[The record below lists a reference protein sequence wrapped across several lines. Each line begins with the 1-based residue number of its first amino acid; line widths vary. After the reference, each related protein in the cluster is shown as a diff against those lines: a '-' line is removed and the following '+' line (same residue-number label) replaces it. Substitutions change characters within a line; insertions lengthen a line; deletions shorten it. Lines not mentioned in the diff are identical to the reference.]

1 MIHFKKTTFSIR
13 KRVCAFILCL
23 CMLMGSIPV
32 FTPTA
37 QAAESN
43 YYLDRL
49 VSWDIMRGD
58 QFGNLEPERSITRA
72 EFVTMLNRTFGYTK
86 TGAQPFRDVNTRDWY
101 YDDISAAYTA
111 GYFQGTSKSTASP
124 NATLTREEAATML
137 CRNLMLQPLSGE
149 DLSFTDSRLASS
161 WSRGYIKAAAEE
173 GILRGDPDGKFRP
186 LDNITRGE
194 VAIMLVRV
202 IGTPIQEPG
211 TYSTSVAG
219 NLMVS
224 SSGVTL
230 ENMTVTGD
238 LYITGGVGL
247 GYVTLN
253 NVTVYGKIIASGAG
267 ESNKGDCSI
276 ILKNSTAP
284 EMIVDSPSNQ
294 YVTIRSVGDTDI
306 GKVYVRTPTYLE
318 GKSTGRHGFQYIEVD
333 GEEGTRLDLAGN
345 IHEVVTIAPKSEINV
360 GSGTVE
366 KMTVDE
372 RAVGSTVSIAQGA
385 VVEELNLDT
394 GTTVT
399 GKGDIGTLN
408 VNAPGCKVEML
419 PDDINIRP
427 GITAD
432 INGTTMDSTLADQ
445 MSDYPR
451 ILSGYPRMEDIA
463 PTQAEVSFETNKPGT
478 IYWAVRLSGD
488 GPMAASDL
496 IKPPTYGANIVKN
509 GNLAVKDANEVLS
522 QKINGLKIDT
532 SYVLSAVLV
541 DSRDDQSVVKSV
553 YFTTPDNSK
562 PAFASGYPKATTI
575 EDTYVDFDVATTKTC
590 TLYWAIYKKGMPAPT
605 ANDFKDGSLS
615 GAIDSGSR
623 KMIRSEEDSVR
634 MGNIIETA
642 KNALAELTDYDAF
655 FYLTDGINES
665 SVTKVSITTADR
677 TPPKFLTNYPRIS
690 KIDKTALTGE
700 AAINEDGK
708 IYWAI
713 VKHGTEYPVENAALT
728 DDDAK
733 ELDKKLQIK
742 GGMYAL
748 KSGSFSAKEN
758 AASSFNMSGL
768 EAETAYDI
776 YFVAEDNSGNLSDIK
791 VLENAKTLDNSAPQL
806 VGLRFSEA
814 NDEGIP
820 LADTDITLVFSEDIY
835 STQTKLSLVEMYESD
850 KTDFVIAGS
859 KDETPITWKTIIDGM
874 FTLNNL
880 DITDPNKKVNLNL
893 GDDTGKENM
902 TVSLNEN
909 GQTEVTFHNI
919 ALNLLSGTRYQFVL
933 NFITDSSNNTMGRDT
948 KSDEFRIMDAQVDF
962 NELETVNIQ
971 TKDGPVSVDA
981 TFSMIPYANSTA
993 NASDSTRYDLIIASD
1008 TTISFNL
1015 YRRVHTADASA
1026 EWEMVNKT
1034 DDGSTR
1040 ELSIV
1045 NPPSEEWSGI
1055 SYNRDVALSQQP
1067 DDYPHLKDPLDLPLA
1082 GYDYAVKLTS
1092 INEIGYDNHDKW
1104 NATVHLYMFCVAG
1117 SANNLDNLVQSGLTE
1132 SNWQQRVITD
1142 KTVSSIGNPSNFNI
1156 EIVRTNQSAPN
1167 FNEGFPLV
1175 SPGDSLTTIS
1185 YQLDRAG
1192 DVYYV
1197 VAPETALPPRD
1208 RNNIIVDP
1216 QYDNPGNPWDDVNE
1230 KVTADDNEIDDNI
1243 INLGFVDGSS
1253 ASDYLPAG
1261 VRNMNVTSPNA
1272 NQIMNPNQ
1280 FTTDIGYRTGKVT
1293 YSGAGTSPIHIQDL
1307 NANSNYY
1314 IYFVLKGSY
1323 ALPSNV
1329 LCYKF
1334 STTDVDSPDL
1344 IARAKGANDAYYK
1357 VSSKTDAIINVDTHW
1372 ALYQYASRA
1381 YPGILDATLDNG
1393 TPVYKAIQDGSLN
1406 TFVGTVTWDSQ
1417 KYSADKF
1424 RNQLW
1429 IEMEGGVSGNP
1440 TAQGEY
1446 VAVNDVD
1453 NKGKQIENFILN
1465 DAEHM
1470 RPGVNYIL
1478 VVAAKNQQGGSPVF
1492 SAISGIHYA
1501 DFEYPRV
1508 KSVTTQG
1515 SYSSGEFNGYVTV
1528 TFDKPLRVLET
1539 KDGKTLHPYTA
1550 RKYDAVVTG
1559 SGTASVQVKSS
1570 SVYGF
1575 TIMATHFPLNGTI
1588 NLVPSYFK
1596 DGATV
1601 PVSELLY
1608 SDVGTP
1614 RPSPFSMRLNA
1625 IYNDKNEV
1633 TGAEFVIADGGI
1645 GDGFKSETKLP

>member
-1 MIHFKKTTFSIR
+1 MIHFKKTTSSIR
-13 KRVCAFILCL
+13 KRACAFILCL
-23 CMLMGSIPV
+23 CMLLGMIPV

-58 QFGNLEPERSITRA
+58 QFGNLEPDRSITRA

-86 TGAQPFRDVNTRDWY
+86 TGAQPFRDVNIHDWY

-111 GYFQGTSKSTASP
+111 GYFQGTSKTTASP
-124 NATLTREEAATML
+124 NSTLTREEAATML

-149 DLSFTDSRLASS
+149 NLSFSDSREASS

-173 GILRGDPDGKFRP
+173 GILQGYQDGTFRP
-186 LDNITRGE
+186 LRNITRGE
-194 VAIMLVRV
+194 VATMLVRV

-224 SSGVTL
+224 CSGVTL

-276 ILKNSTAP
+276 ILKNCTAP

-294 YVTIRSVGDTDI
+294 YVTIRTVGNTDI
-306 GKVYVRTPTYLE
+306 DKVYVRTDTYLE
-318 GKSTGRHGFQYIEVD
+318 GKSTGQHGFQYIEVD
-333 GEEGTRLDLAGN
+333 GENGTKLDLAGN
-345 IHEVVTIAPKSEINV
+345 IHEVVTTTPESEINV

-372 RAVGSTVSIAQGA
+372 NAVDSTVTIAQGA

-394 GTTVT
+394 GTEVT

-432 INGTTMDSTLADQ
+432 INGVTMDSTLADQ
-445 MSDYPR
+445 YSDYPR
-451 ILSGYPRMEDIA
+451 ILSGYPRMDDVA
-463 PTQAEVSFETNKPGT
+463 PTQAESSFMTNKPGT

-488 GPMAASDL
+488 GAMAASDL

-509 GNLAVKDANEVLS
+509 GNMAASDANTLLS
-522 QKINGLKIDT
+522 QVVNGLQIDT

-541 DSRDDQSVVKSV
+541 DTRGDQSLVKSV

-562 PAFASGYPKATTI
+562 PAFATGYPKATTI

-665 SVTKVSITTADR
+665 AVTKVSITTADR
-677 TPPKFLTNYPRIS
+677 TPPEFLNNYPRIS
-690 KIDKTALTGE
+690 KIDKTSLTGE

-708 IYWAI
+708 VYWAI
-713 VKHGTEYPVENAALT
+713 VKHGTDYPVENAALS
-728 DDDAK
+728 DDEAK

-776 YFVAEDNSGNLSDIK
+776 YFVAEDDSGNLSEIK
-791 VLENAKTLDNSAPQL
+791 VLENAKTLDTTAPEL
-806 VGLRFSEA
+806 VEMRFSEA

-850 KTDFVIAGS
+850 KDTFDVAGS
-859 KDETPITWKTIIDGM
+859 KDGETVTWAEVIDGM

-880 DITDPNKKVNLNL
+880 DITDPDKKVALTL
-893 GDDTGKENM
+893 GSPTGKENM

-909 GQTEVTFHNI
+909 GQTEVTFHNA

-933 NFITDSSNNTMGRDT
+933 NFITDSSNNNMGRDT

-962 NELETVNIQ
+962 NELEIVTI
-971 TKDGPVSVDA
+971 TPDGQSQSVSVDT
-981 TFSMIPYANSTA
+981 TFSMVPYANSTA
-993 NASDSTRYDLIIASD
+993 NASDNTRYDVIIASD

-1015 YRRVHTADASA
+1015 YRREHTADDSGK
-1026 EWEMVNKT
+1026 WTQV
-1034 DDGSTR
+1034 SSSPI
-1040 ELSIV
+1040 SIV
-1045 NPPSEEWSGI
+1045 NPPSEKWSGR
-1055 SYNRDVALSQQP
+1055 SYNKDIAGITEP
-1067 DDYPHLKDPLDLPLA
+1067 EHYPTLQSLID
-1082 GYDYAVKLTS
+1082 GYEYAIELTS
-1092 INEIGYDNHDKW
+1092 INEISEKDKW
-1104 NATVHLYMFCVAG
+1104 DATVHLYLFCVAG
-1117 SANNLDNLVQSGLTE
+1117 APSNLRNLVQGDVTE
-1132 SNWQQRVITD
+1132 TIWQERVITN
-1142 KTVSSIGNPSNFNI
+1142 KTVSSIGNPSDFSI

-1167 FNEGFPLV
+1167 FNESYPRI

-1185 YQLDRAG
+1185 YQLDRVG

-1197 VAPETALPPRD
+1197 VAPETNLPPKND
-1208 RNNIIVDP
+1208 IKI
-1216 QYDNPGNPWDDVNE
+1216 
-1230 KVTADDNEIDDNI
+1230 IDDEYRQPWI
-1243 INLGFVDGSS
+1243 KEPTDDTGIPNLGKLVDTY
-1253 ASDYLPAG
+1253 ASVVLPADKRDMG
-1261 VRNMNVTSPNA
+1261 ITSPTA
-1272 NQIMNPNQ
+1272 SQIMNPTQ
-1280 FTTDIGYRTGKVT
+1280 FTNDAGYRTGKAS
-1293 YSGAGTSPIHIQDL
+1293 YSGAGTATIQIEDL

-1323 ALPSNV
+1323 ALPSSV

-1334 STTDVDSPDL
+1334 STTDVEAPLLDAMANNS
-1344 IARAKGANDAYYK
+1344 NDAYYTVK
-1357 VSSKTDAIINVDTHW
+1357 SSTTGTISANTYWFLYGEGDGGYPPILNTQITSTSKTYLEAMKDKSIDSLDSEDKITLWETLLGQGSGFDLAQSGSELVENVTNSPGQII
-1372 ALYQYASRA
+1372 S
-1381 YPGILDATLDNG
+1381 
-1393 TPVYKAIQDGSLN
+1393 
-1406 TFVGTVTWDSQ
+1406 
-1417 KYSADKF
+1417 
-1424 RNQLW
+1424 
-1429 IEMEGGVSGNP
+1429 
-1440 TAQGEY
+1440 
-1446 VAVNDVD
+1446 
-1453 NKGKQIENFILN
+1453 NFIDPSKLLPN
-1465 DAEHM
+1465 NSY
-1470 RPGVNYIL
+1470 VL
-1478 VVAAKNQQGGSPVF
+1478 VVAARNTQGGDPVF
-1492 SAISGIHYA
+1492 RAVGNIRLVDTSGPKISNISTTGRTTTA
-1501 DFEYPRV
+1501 GAFTGQ
-1508 KSVTTQG
+1508 VTIQ
-1515 SYSSGEFNGYVTV
+1515 
-1528 TFDKPLRVLET
+1528 FDKDLYLKYIQSNT
-1539 KDGKTLHPYTA
+1539 QTPYKAWTT
-1550 RKYDAVVTG
+1550 DA
-1559 SGTASVQVKSS
+1559 
-1570 SVYGF
+1570 
-1575 TIMATHFPLNGTI
+1575 
-1588 NLVPSYFK
+1588 
-1596 DGATV
+1596 
-1601 PVSELLY
+1601 
-1608 SDVGTP
+1608 
-1614 RPSPFSMRLNA
+1614 
-1625 IYNDKNEV
+1625 V
-1633 TGAEFVIADGGI
+1633 TGAGTATVQKYVSRMLYINVSQFPEGGTLSIIPHNTESDEQDMVYPYFVTEQGYGSELAPISLRLEKETTEDGKDLWKFVISAPGKDYDGMT
-1645 GDGFKSETKLP
+1645 SEIITQ

>member
-1 MIHFKKTTFSIR
+1 MIHFKKAIFSIK
-13 KRVCAFILCL
+13 KRACAFILCL
-23 CMLMGSIPV
+23 CMLLGLIPV

-37 QAAESN
+37 QAASN

-86 TGAQPFRDVNTRDWY
+86 TGAQPFRDVNIRDWY

-224 SSGVTL
+224 CSGVTL

-306 GKVYVRTPTYLE
+306 GKVYVRTATYLE

-333 GEEGTRLDLAGN
+333 GENGTRLDLAGN
-345 IHEVVTIAPKSEINV
+345 IHEVVTIAPESEINV

-366 KMTVDE
+366 KMTIDE

-445 MSDYPR
+445 ISDYPR
-451 ILSGYPRMEDIA
+451 ILSGYPRMDDIA
-463 PTQAEVSFETNKPGT
+463 PTQAETSFKTNKPGT

-541 DSRDDQSVVKSV
+541 DSRGDQSIVKSV

-642 KNALAELTDYDAF
+642 KNALEELTDYDAF

-665 SVTKVSITTADR
+665 AVTKVSVTTADR
-677 TPPKFLTNYPRIS
+677 TPPEFLNNYPRIS

-708 IYWAI
+708 VYWAI

-728 DDDAK
+728 DDEAK

-758 AASSFNMSGL
+758 VASSFNMSGL

-776 YFVAEDNSGNLSDIK
+776 YFVAEDNSGNLSAIK
-791 VLENAKTLDNSAPQL
+791 VLENAKTLDTTAPKL
-806 VGLRFSEA
+806 VELRFSEA

-835 STQTKLSLVEMYESD
+835 STQTKLSLIEMYESD
-850 KTDFVIAGS
+850 KDTFDVAGGKEGETVTWAKVIR
-859 KDETPITWKTIIDGM
+859 GM

-880 DITDPNKKVNLNL
+880 DITDPNKAVTLTL
-893 GDDTGKENM
+893 GDETGGSGKENM
-902 TVSLNEN
+902 TVSLNEK
-909 GQTEVTFHNI
+909 GQTEVTFHNA

-933 NFITDSSNNTMGRDT
+933 NFITDSSNNNMGRDT

-962 NELETVNIQ
+962 NELETVSI
-971 TKDGPVSVDA
+971 KVDDGSSVAVDT
-981 TFSMIPYANSTA
+981 TFSMIPYANSTE
-993 NASDSTRYDLIIASD
+993 NASPNTRYDLIIASD

-1015 YRRVHTADASA
+1015 YRRDHKA
-1026 EWEMVNKT
+1026 
-1034 DDGSTR
+1034 DGSGVWKQMNSTPI
-1040 ELSIV
+1040 SIV
-1045 NPPSEEWSGI
+1045 NPPSEKWSGR
-1055 SYNRDVALSQQP
+1055 SYNKDIEIITEPEQ
-1067 DDYPHLKDPLDLPLA
+1067 YPFLQDLTD
-1082 GYDYAVKLTS
+1082 GYEYAIELRS
-1092 INEIGYDNHDKW
+1092 INEIGFDERDKW
-1104 NATVHLYMFCVAG
+1104 DATVHLYMFCVAG
-1117 SANNLDNLVQSGLTE
+1117 SPGNLRNLVQGDVTE
-1132 SNWQQRVITD
+1132 TIWQDRVITN

-1167 FNEGFPLV
+1167 FNEGFPRV
-1175 SPGDSLTTIS
+1175 SPGDSLTTVT

-1197 VAPETALPPRD
+1197 VAPETNLPPM
-1208 RNNIIVDP
+1208 NGLTYVDP
-1216 QYDNPGNPWDDVNE
+1216 EYKDHIWDDINANPNAKPGDPE
-1230 KVTADDNEIDDNI
+1230 YDDTI
-1243 INLGFVDGSS
+1243 INLGKLQD
-1253 ASDYLPAG
+1253 SDAKTYLPSG
-1261 VRNMNVTSPNA
+1261 MRSMNLTSPNTS
-1272 NQIMNPNQ
+1272 QIMNPSQ
-1280 FTTDIGYRTGKVT
+1280 FTADLGYRTGKAT
-1293 YSGAGTSPIHIQDL
+1293 YSGAGTAPIQIENL

-1334 STTDVDSPDL
+1334 STKDVVSPNL
-1344 IARAKGANDAYYK
+1344 KANAQNTNDVQYQ
-1357 VSSKTDAIINVDTHW
+1357 VSSATSGTILIDTYW
-1372 ALYQYASRA
+1372 SLYNANANGHPSIFDQTIMVSGQ
-1381 YPGILDATLDNG
+1381 PVKILDAMKD
-1393 TPVYKAIQDGSLN
+1393 N
-1406 TFVGTVTWDSQ
+1406 TFDLNADSDLKLQ
-1417 KYSADKF
+1417 VWETLTGGGSGYLNSQSGQNLNISAGSEWVPFQNFLNSEK
-1424 RNQLW
+1424 L
-1429 IEMEGGVSGNP
+1429 
-1440 TAQGEY
+1440 EY
-1446 VAVNDVD
+1446 N
-1453 NKGKQIENFILN
+1453 NTYIFI
-1465 DAEHM
+1465 
-1470 RPGVNYIL
+1470 
-1478 VVAAKNQQGGSPVF
+1478 VAAQNKQGGDPVF
-1492 SAISGIHYA
+1492 RSVQNLMRVDALGPRIEAILTPPSTTTDAHLYSGTI
-1501 DFEYPRV
+1501 
-1508 KSVTTQG
+1508 
-1515 SYSSGEFNGYVTV
+1515 TV
-1528 TFDKPLRVLET
+1528 TFDKKLYVRK
-1539 KDGKTLHPYTA
+1539 KDGTKAAYPPGNTD
-1550 RKYDAVVTG
+1550 DAYPLGEGWCYISKANSQSLSITCQKIPAG
-1559 SGTASVQVKSS
+1559 SMIEISPHGQELVDKDVSFPFLGENDYFSKLDPIRLQLNETVNEDGSS
-1570 SVYGF
+1570 TYQ
-1575 TIMATHFPLNGTI
+1575 
-1588 NLVPSYFK
+1588 
-1596 DGATV
+1596 
-1601 PVSELLY
+1601 
-1608 SDVGTP
+1608 
-1614 RPSPFSMRLNA
+1614 
-1625 IYNDKNEV
+1625 
-1633 TGAEFVIADGGI
+1633 FVISAPGQDCDGMT
-1645 GDGFKSETKLP
+1645 SEIITE

>member
-1 MIHFKKTTFSIR
+1 MMHFKKTFFPIR
-13 KRVCAFILCL
+13 KRACAFLLCL
-23 CMLMGSIPV
+23 CMLLGFLPV

-58 QFGNLEPERSITRA
+58 QYGNLEPNRSITRA

-86 TGAQPFRDVNTRDWY
+86 TGAQPFRDVVTRDWY

-137 CRNLMLQPLSGE
+137 CRNLMLQPVSGE
-149 DLSFTDSRLASS
+149 NLSFTDSRLASS
-161 WSRGYIKAAAEE
+161 WSRGYIKAAADE

-202 IGTPIQEPG
+202 IGTPIQDPG

-224 SSGVTL
+224 CSGVTL

-276 ILKNSTAP
+276 ILKNCTAP

-294 YVTIRSVGDTDI
+294 YVTIRTVGNTDI
-306 GKVYVRTPTYLE
+306 DKVYVRTDTYLE

-333 GEEGTRLDLAGN
+333 GESGTRLDLAGN
-345 IHEVVTIAPKSEINV
+345 IHEVVTVAPESEINV

-372 RAVGSTVSIAQGA
+372 NAVDSTVTIAQGA

-394 GTTVT
+394 GATVT

-432 INGTTMDSTLADQ
+432 INGMTMDSTLADQ
-445 MSDYPR
+445 ISDFPR
-451 ILSGYPRMEDIA
+451 ILSGYPRMDDIA
-463 PTQAEVSFETNKPGT
+463 PTQAETSFTTNKPGT

-522 QKINGLKIDT
+522 QAINGLTIDT

-541 DSRDDQSVVKSV
+541 DSRGDQSLVKSV

-562 PAFASGYPKATTI
+562 PDFASGYPKATTI

-623 KMIRSEEDSVR
+623 KMIRSEEDSIR
-634 MGNIIETA
+634 MGDVIETA
-642 KNALAELTDYDAF
+642 KNALAELTDYDAYF
-655 FYLTDGINES
+655 FLTDSINDS
-665 SVTKVSITTADR
+665 SVKKVSITTADR
-677 TPPKFLTNYPRIS
+677 TPPEFLNNYPRIS

-708 IYWAI
+708 VYWAI
-713 VKHGTEYPVENAALT
+713 VKHGTDYPVENAAL
-728 DDDAK
+728 DDDTAR
-733 ELDKKLQIK
+733 ELDQKLQIK

-748 KSGSFSAKEN
+748 KSGSFNAKEN
-758 AASSFNMSGL
+758 TAASFNMSGL

-776 YFVAEDNSGNLSDIK
+776 YFVAEDNSGNLSAIK
-791 VLENAKTLDNSAPQL
+791 VLENAKTLDTNAPKL
-806 VGLRFSEA
+806 VELRFSEA

-850 KTDFVIAGS
+850 KDTFDVAGS
-859 KDETPITWKTIIDGM
+859 KDGETVTWSTVIDGM

-880 DITDPNKKVNLNL
+880 DITDPNKKVSLDL
-893 GDDTGKENM
+893 GSPTGKENM
-902 TVSLNEN
+902 TVSLNED
-909 GQTEVTFHNI
+909 GQTEVTFHNA

-933 NFITDSSNNTMGRDT
+933 NFFTDSSNNNMGRDT

-962 NELETVNIQ
+962 NELETVTI
-971 TKDGPVSVDA
+971 TEDDGSADGSPVSVDT

-993 NASDSTRYDLIIASD
+993 NASDNTRYDVIIASD

-1015 YRRVHTADASA
+1015 YQREHT
-1026 EWEMVNKT
+1026 T
-1034 DDGSTR
+1034 DDSVKWKKVNLTDPI
-1040 ELSIV
+1040 SIV
-1045 NPPSEEWSGI
+1045 NPPTEKWSGR
-1055 SYNRDVALSQQP
+1055 SYNKDIAGWTEP
-1067 DDYPHLKDPLDLPLA
+1067 EDYPVLQSLTT
-1082 GYDYAVKLTS
+1082 GYDYAIELTS
-1092 INEIGYDNHDKW
+1092 INEITEKDKW
-1104 NATVHLYMFCVAG
+1104 DATVNLYLFCVAG
-1117 SANNLDNLVQSGLTE
+1117 SPSNLRNLVQGDVTE
-1132 SNWQQRVITD
+1132 SIWQQRVITD
-1142 KTVSSIGNPSNFNI
+1142 KTVSSIGNPSNFSI
-1156 EIVRTNQSAPN
+1156 EIVRSNQSAPN
-1167 FNEGFPLV
+1167 FNQAYPRI

-1197 VAPETALPPRD
+1197 VAPETNLPPKD
-1208 RNNIIVDP
+1208 GNTIIDKE
-1216 QYDNPGNPWDDVNE
+1216 YGKPWD
-1230 KVTADDNEIDDNI
+1230 TTPPQSSGIL
-1243 INLGFVDGSS
+1243 NLGKLNDTDAPNV
-1253 ASDYLPAG
+1253 LPSG
-1261 VRNMNVTSPNA
+1261 PRNMNITSPNA
-1272 NQIMNPNQ
+1272 SQIMNPSQ
-1280 FTTDIGYRTGKVT
+1280 FTNDAGYRTGKAT
-1293 YSGAGTSPIHIQDL
+1293 YSGAGTATIQIENL
-1307 NANSNYY
+1307 KANSKYY

-1329 LCYKF
+1329 MCYKF
-1334 STTDVDSPDL
+1334 STTDVVSPNL
-1344 IARAKGANDAYYK
+1344 KANAQNTNDVQYQ
-1357 VSSKTDAIINVDTHW
+1357 VSSATSGTILIDTYW
-1372 ALYQYASRA
+1372 ALYNANTNGHPSIFEQKITVNGK
-1381 YPGILDATLDNG
+1381 PMKILNAMKDDTFDLNADSDTKQQVWETLTG
-1393 TPVYKAIQDGSLN
+1393 GGSGYLN
-1406 TFVGTVTWDSQ
+1406 SQSGQNLNVSAGAEWVPFQNFLDSEKLEYNNTYVFIVAAQ
-1417 KYSADKF
+1417 NK
-1424 RNQLW
+1424 Q
-1429 IEMEGGVSGNP
+1429 GGNP
-1440 TAQGEY
+1440 VFRSVQ
-1446 VAVNDVD
+1446 NIMRVD
-1453 NKGKQIENFILN
+1453 ALGPRIENI
-1465 DAEHM
+1465 
-1470 RPGVNYIL
+1470 RTPSST
-1478 VVAAKNQQGGSPVF
+1478 GS
-1492 SAISGIHYA
+1492 SAHLYSGTI
-1501 DFEYPRV
+1501 
-1508 KSVTTQG
+1508 
-1515 SYSSGEFNGYVTV
+1515 TV
-1528 TFDKPLRVLET
+1528 TFDKKLYVRKSNGSKAAYPPGNTTDAYPLGEGWCYISKANLKSLSITCQNIPAGSMIEISPHGQDSADKDVSYPFLGENDYFSKLDPIRLLLNET
-1539 KDGKTLHPYTA
+1539 VNEDGTSTF
-1550 RKYDAVVTG
+1550 
-1559 SGTASVQVKSS
+1559 Q
-1570 SVYGF
+1570 
-1575 TIMATHFPLNGTI
+1575 
-1588 NLVPSYFK
+1588 
-1596 DGATV
+1596 
-1601 PVSELLY
+1601 
-1608 SDVGTP
+1608 
-1614 RPSPFSMRLNA
+1614 
-1625 IYNDKNEV
+1625 
-1633 TGAEFVIADGGI
+1633 FVISAPTQDCDGMT
-1645 GDGFKSETKLP
+1645 SEIIPS

>member
-1 MIHFKKTTFSIR
+1 MIHFKKTTSSIR
-13 KRVCAFILCL
+13 KRACAFILCL
-23 CMLMGSIPV
+23 CMLLGMIPV

-58 QFGNLEPERSITRA
+58 QFGNLEPDRSITRA

-86 TGAQPFRDVNTRDWY
+86 TGAQPFRDVNIHDWY

-111 GYFQGTSKSTASP
+111 GYFQGTSKTTASP
-124 NATLTREEAATML
+124 NSTLTREEAATML

-149 DLSFTDSRLASS
+149 NLSFSDSREASS

-173 GILRGDPDGKFRP
+173 GILQGYQDGTFRP
-186 LDNITRGE
+186 LRNITRGE
-194 VAIMLVRV
+194 VATMLVRV

-224 SSGVTL
+224 CSGVTL

-276 ILKNSTAP
+276 ILKNCTAP

-294 YVTIRSVGDTDI
+294 YVTIRTVGNTDI
-306 GKVYVRTPTYLE
+306 DKVYVRTDTYLE
-318 GKSTGRHGFQYIEVD
+318 GKSTGQHGFQYIEVD
-333 GEEGTRLDLAGN
+333 GENGTKLDLAGN
-345 IHEVVTIAPKSEINV
+345 IHEVVTTTPESEINV

-372 RAVGSTVSIAQGA
+372 NAVDSTVTIAQGA

-394 GTTVT
+394 GTEVT

-432 INGTTMDSTLADQ
+432 INGVTMDSTLADQ
-445 MSDYPR
+445 YSDYPR
-451 ILSGYPRMEDIA
+451 ILSGYPRMDDVA
-463 PTQAEVSFETNKPGT
+463 PTQAESSFMTNKPGT

-488 GPMAASDL
+488 GAMAASDL

-509 GNLAVKDANEVLS
+509 GNMAASDANTLLS
-522 QKINGLKIDT
+522 QVVNGLQIDT

-541 DSRDDQSVVKSV
+541 DTRGDQSLVKSV

-562 PAFASGYPKATTI
+562 PAFATGYPKATTI

-665 SVTKVSITTADR
+665 AVTKVSITTADR
-677 TPPKFLTNYPRIS
+677 TPPEFLNNYPRIS
-690 KIDKTALTGE
+690 KIDKTSLTGE

-708 IYWAI
+708 VYWAI
-713 VKHGTEYPVENAALT
+713 VKHGTDYPVENAALS
-728 DDDAK
+728 DDEAK

-776 YFVAEDNSGNLSDIK
+776 YFVAEDDSGNLSEIK
-791 VLENAKTLDNSAPQL
+791 VLENAKTLDTTAPEL
-806 VGLRFSEA
+806 VEMRFSEA

-850 KTDFVIAGS
+850 KDTFDVAGS
-859 KDETPITWKTIIDGM
+859 KDGETVTWAEVIDGM

-880 DITDPNKKVNLNL
+880 DITDPDKKVALTL
-893 GDDTGKENM
+893 GSPTGKENM

-909 GQTEVTFHNI
+909 GQTEVTFHNA

-933 NFITDSSNNTMGRDT
+933 NFITDSSNNNMGRDT

-962 NELETVNIQ
+962 NELEIVTI
-971 TKDGPVSVDA
+971 TPDGQSQSVSVDT
-981 TFSMIPYANSTA
+981 TFSMVPYANSTA
-993 NASDSTRYDLIIASD
+993 NASDNTRYDVIIASD

-1015 YRRVHTADASA
+1015 YRREHTADDSGK
-1026 EWEMVNKT
+1026 WTQV
-1034 DDGSTR
+1034 SSSPI
-1040 ELSIV
+1040 SIV
-1045 NPPSEEWSGI
+1045 NPPSEKWSGR
-1055 SYNRDVALSQQP
+1055 SYNKDIAGITEPEQ
-1067 DDYPHLKDPLDLPLA
+1067 YPTLQSLID
-1082 GYDYAVKLTS
+1082 GYEYAIELTS
-1092 INEIGYDNHDKW
+1092 INEISEKDKW
-1104 NATVHLYMFCVAG
+1104 DATVHLYLFCVAG
-1117 SANNLDNLVQSGLTE
+1117 APSNLRNLVQGDVTE
-1132 SNWQQRVITD
+1132 TIWQERVITN
-1142 KTVSSIGNPSNFNI
+1142 KTVSSIGNPSDFSI

-1167 FNEGFPLV
+1167 FNESYPRI

-1185 YQLDRAG
+1185 YQLDRVG

-1197 VAPETALPPRD
+1197 VAPETNLPPKND
-1208 RNNIIVDP
+1208 IKI
-1216 QYDNPGNPWDDVNE
+1216 
-1230 KVTADDNEIDDNI
+1230 IDDEYRQPWI
-1243 INLGFVDGSS
+1243 KEPTDDTGIPNLGKLVDTY
-1253 ASDYLPAG
+1253 ASVVLPADKRDMG
-1261 VRNMNVTSPNA
+1261 ITSPTA
-1272 NQIMNPNQ
+1272 SQIMNPTQ
-1280 FTTDIGYRTGKVT
+1280 FTNDAGYRTGKAS
-1293 YSGAGTSPIHIQDL
+1293 YSGAGTATIQIEDL

-1323 ALPSNV
+1323 ALPSSV

-1334 STTDVDSPDL
+1334 STTDVEAPLLDAMANNS
-1344 IARAKGANDAYYK
+1344 NDAYYTVK
-1357 VSSKTDAIINVDTHW
+1357 SSTTGTISANTYWFLYGEGDGGYPPILNTQITSTSKTYLEAMKDKSIDSLDSEDKITLWETLLGQGSGFDLAQSGSELVENVTNSPGQII
-1372 ALYQYASRA
+1372 S
-1381 YPGILDATLDNG
+1381 
-1393 TPVYKAIQDGSLN
+1393 
-1406 TFVGTVTWDSQ
+1406 
-1417 KYSADKF
+1417 
-1424 RNQLW
+1424 
-1429 IEMEGGVSGNP
+1429 
-1440 TAQGEY
+1440 
-1446 VAVNDVD
+1446 
-1453 NKGKQIENFILN
+1453 NFIDPSKLLPN
-1465 DAEHM
+1465 NSY
-1470 RPGVNYIL
+1470 VL
-1478 VVAAKNQQGGSPVF
+1478 VVAARNTQGGDPVF
-1492 SAISGIHYA
+1492 RAVGNIRLVDTSGPKISNISTTGRTTTA
-1501 DFEYPRV
+1501 GAFTGQ
-1508 KSVTTQG
+1508 VTIQ
-1515 SYSSGEFNGYVTV
+1515 
-1528 TFDKPLRVLET
+1528 FDKDLYLKYIQSNT
-1539 KDGKTLHPYTA
+1539 QTPYKAWTT
-1550 RKYDAVVTG
+1550 DA
-1559 SGTASVQVKSS
+1559 
-1570 SVYGF
+1570 
-1575 TIMATHFPLNGTI
+1575 
-1588 NLVPSYFK
+1588 
-1596 DGATV
+1596 
-1601 PVSELLY
+1601 
-1608 SDVGTP
+1608 
-1614 RPSPFSMRLNA
+1614 
-1625 IYNDKNEV
+1625 V
-1633 TGAEFVIADGGI
+1633 TGAGTATVQKYVSRMLYINVSQFPEGGTLSIIPHNTESDEQDMVYPYFVTEQGYGSELAPISLRLEKETTEDGKDLWKFVISAPGKDYDGMT
-1645 GDGFKSETKLP
+1645 SEIITQ

>member
-1 MIHFKKTTFSIR
+1 MIRFKKTSFSIR

-23 CMLMGSIPV
+23 CMLLGLIPA

-37 QAAESN
+37 QAAGSN

-58 QFGNLEPERSITRA
+58 QYGNLEPERSITRA

-149 DLSFTDSRLASS
+149 NLSFTDSRLASS

-224 SSGVTL
+224 TSGVTL

-306 GKVYVRTPTYLE
+306 GKVYVRTATYLE

-333 GEEGTRLDLAGN
+333 GEDGTRLDLAGN
-345 IHEVVTIAPKSEINV
+345 IHEVVTIAPDSEINV

-372 RAVGSTVSIAQGA
+372 QAVGSTVSIAQGA
-385 VVEELNLDT
+385 VIEELNLDT

-445 MSDYPR
+445 MSDSPR
-451 ILSGYPRMEDIA
+451 ILSGYPRMNDIA
-463 PTQAEVSFETNKPGT
+463 PTQAETSFETNKPGT

-488 GPMAASDL
+488 GPLAASDL

-522 QKINGLKIDT
+522 QKITGLKIDT
-532 SYVLSAVLV
+532 SYVLSAVMV

-642 KNALAELTDYDAF
+642 KNALEELTDYDAF

-665 SVTKVSITTADR
+665 NVTKVSITTADR
-677 TPPKFLTNYPRIS
+677 TPPEFLNNYPRIS
-690 KIDKTALTGE
+690 KIDKTSLTGE

-708 IYWAI
+708 VYWAI
-713 VKHGTEYPVENAALT
+713 VKHGTDYPVENAALT

-748 KSGSFSAKEN
+748 KSGSFNAKEN
-758 AASSFNMSGL
+758 AATSFNMSGL

-776 YFVAEDNSGNLSDIK
+776 YFVAEDNSGNLSAIK
-791 VLENAKTLDNSAPQL
+791 VLENAKTLDTNAPEL
-806 VGLRFSEA
+806 VELRFSEA

-850 KTDFVIAGS
+850 KDTFDVAGS
-859 KDETPITWKTIIDGM
+859 KDGKTVTWAEVIDGM

-880 DITDPNKKVNLNL
+880 DITDPDKKVPLTL
-893 GDDTGKENM
+893 GSPTGKENM
-902 TVSLNEN
+902 TVSLNEK
-909 GQTEVTFHNI
+909 GQTEVTFHNA

-933 NFITDSSNNTMGRDT
+933 NYITDSSNNNMGRDT

-962 NELETVNIQ
+962 NELEIVTITPNGQ
-971 TKDGPVSVDA
+971 SKPVSVDT
-981 TFSMIPYANSTA
+981 TFSMIPYANSTQ
-993 NASDSTRYDLIIASD
+993 NASPNTRYDLIIASD

-1015 YRRVHTADASA
+1015 YQREHKADNSGI
-1026 EWEMVNKT
+1026 WKQVNT
-1034 DDGSTR
+1034 TPI
-1040 ELSIV
+1040 SIV
-1045 NPPSEEWSGI
+1045 NPPSEKWSGR
-1055 SYNRDVALSQQP
+1055 SYNKDIAGITEPEQ
-1067 DDYPHLKDPLDLPLA
+1067 YPFLKDLID
-1082 GYDYAVKLTS
+1082 GYEYAIELKA
-1092 INEIGYDNHDKW
+1092 INEITEPAKW
-1104 NATVHLYMFCVAG
+1104 DATVHLYLFCVAG
-1117 SANNLDNLVQSGLTE
+1117 SPSNLRNLVQGDVTE
-1132 SNWQQRVITD
+1132 TIWQDRVITS
-1142 KTVSSIGNPSNFNI
+1142 KTVSSIGNPSDFNI

-1167 FNEGFPLV
+1167 FNEGYPRV
-1175 SPGDSLTTIS
+1175 SPGDSLTTVT

-1197 VAPETALPPRD
+1197 VAPETNLPPM
-1208 RNNIIVDP
+1208 NGITCVDP
-1216 QYDNPGNPWDDVNE
+1216 EFKDHIWDTINYNPD
-1230 KVTADDNEIDDNI
+1230 ADPSDPEIDDTI
-1243 INLGFVDGSS
+1243 INLGKLDDNN
-1253 ASDYLPAG
+1253 ASIYLPSG
-1261 VRNMNVTSPNA
+1261 IRSMNLTSPTA
-1272 NQIMNPNQ
+1272 SQIMNPTQ
-1280 FTTDIGYRTGKVT
+1280 FTNDAGYRTGKVT
-1293 YSGAGTSPIHIQDL
+1293 YSGAGTAPLIQIENL

-1334 STTDVDSPDL
+1334 STTDVEAPLLDAMANNS
-1344 IARAKGANDAYYK
+1344 NDAYYTVK
-1357 VSSKTDAIINVDTHW
+1357 SNTTGTISANTYW
-1372 ALYQYASRA
+1372 FLYGEGDGG
-1381 YPGILDATLDNG
+1381 YPPILDTTIASTGKTYLAAMKDKSIDSLDSEDKITLWETLLG
-1393 TPVYKAIQDGSLN
+1393 QGSGFDLAQSGSELVEN
-1406 TFVGTVTWDSQ
+1406 VTNSPGQ
-1417 KYSADKF
+1417 TIS
-1424 RNQLW
+1424 
-1429 IEMEGGVSGNP
+1429 
-1440 TAQGEY
+1440 
-1446 VAVNDVD
+1446 
-1453 NKGKQIENFILN
+1453 NFIDPSKLLAN
-1465 DAEHM
+1465 NSY
-1470 RPGVNYIL
+1470 VL
-1478 VVAAKNQQGGSPVF
+1478 VVAARNTQGGDPVF
-1492 SAISGIHYA
+1492 RAVGNIRLVDTSGPKISNISTTG
-1501 DFEYPRV
+1501 RTTTTGNCTGQ
-1508 KSVTTQG
+1508 VTIQ
-1515 SYSSGEFNGYVTV
+1515 
-1528 TFDKPLRVLET
+1528 FDKDLWLKYT
-1539 KDGKTLHPYTA
+1539 KSGSKTPYTA
-1550 RKYDAVVTG
+1550 WSTDAVTG
-1559 SGTASVQVKSS
+1559 VGTATVQKYVSRMLYINVSQFPEGGTLSIIPHNTESNTDKM
-1570 SVYGF
+1570 VEPYFITEQGYG
-1575 TIMATHFPLNGTI
+1575 
-1588 NLVPSYFK
+1588 
-1596 DGATV
+1596 
-1601 PVSELLY
+1601 SELAPISLRLKKETTEEGK
-1608 SDVGTP
+1608 DVW
-1614 RPSPFSMRLNA
+1614 R
-1625 IYNDKNEV
+1625 
-1633 TGAEFVIADGGI
+1633 FVIDAPGKDYDGTTSQI
-1645 GDGFKSETKLP
+1645 ITP

>member
-1 MIHFKKTTFSIR
+1 MMHFKKAFFPIR
-13 KRVCAFILCL
+13 KRICAFLLCL
-23 CMLMGSIPV
+23 CMLLGFLPV

-49 VSWDIMRGD
+49 VSWNIMRGD
-58 QFGNLEPERSITRA
+58 QYGNLEPNRSITRA

-86 TGAQPFRDVNTRDWY
+86 TGAQPFRDVVTRDWY

-137 CRNLMLQPLSGE
+137 CRNLMLQPVSGE
-149 DLSFTDSRLASS
+149 NLSFTDSRLASS
-161 WSRGYIKAAAEE
+161 WSRGYIKAAADE

-224 SSGVTL
+224 CSGVTL

-276 ILKNSTAP
+276 ILKNCTAP

-294 YVTIRSVGDTDI
+294 YVTIRTVGNTDI
-306 GKVYVRTPTYLE
+306 DKVYVRTDTYLE
-318 GKSTGRHGFQYIEVD
+318 GKSTGQHGFQYIEVD
-333 GEEGTRLDLAGN
+333 GESGTRLDLAGN
-345 IHEVVTIAPKSEINV
+345 IHEVVTVAPESEINV

-372 RAVGSTVSIAQGA
+372 KAVDSTVTIAQGA

-432 INGTTMDSTLADQ
+432 INGMTMDSTLADQ
-445 MSDYPR
+445 MSDFPR
-451 ILSGYPRMEDIA
+451 ILSGYPRMDDIA
-463 PTQAEVSFETNKPGT
+463 PTQAETSFMTNKPGT
-478 IYWAVRLSGD
+478 LYWAVRLSGD

-496 IKPPTYGANIVKN
+496 IKPPSYGANIVKN
-509 GNLAVKDANEVLS
+509 GNLAVKDANEALS
-522 QKINGLKIDT
+522 QVINGLKIDT

-541 DSRDDQSVVKSV
+541 DSRGDQSLVKSV

-562 PAFASGYPKATTI
+562 PDFASGYPKATTI

-623 KMIRSEEDSVR
+623 KMIRSEEDSIR
-634 MGNIIETA
+634 MGDVIETA
-642 KNALAELTDYDAF
+642 KNALAELTDYDAYF
-655 FYLTDGINES
+655 FLTDSINDS
-665 SVTKVSITTADR
+665 AVKKVSITTADR
-677 TPPKFLTNYPRIS
+677 TPPEFLNNYPRIS

-708 IYWAI
+708 VYWAI
-713 VKHGTEYPVENAALT
+713 VKHGTDYPVENAAL
-728 DDDAK
+728 DDDAAR
-733 ELDKKLQIK
+733 ELDQKLQIK

-748 KSGSFSAKEN
+748 KSGSFNAKEN
-758 AASSFNMSGL
+758 TAASFNMSGL

-776 YFVAEDNSGNLSDIK
+776 YFVAEDNSGNLSAIK
-791 VLENAKTLDNSAPQL
+791 VLENAKTLDTTAPKL
-806 VGLRFSEA
+806 VELRFSEA

-850 KTDFVIAGS
+850 KDTFDVAGS
-859 KDETPITWKTIIDGM
+859 KDGETVTWSSLIDGM

-880 DITDPNKKVNLNL
+880 DITDPDKKVSLSL
-893 GDDTGKENM
+893 GSPTGKENM
-902 TVSLNEN
+902 TVSLNEE
-909 GQTEVTFHNI
+909 GQTEVTFHNA

-933 NFITDSSNNTMGRDT
+933 NFITDSSNNNMGRDT

-962 NELETVNIQ
+962 NELETVTITQ
-971 TKDGPVSVDA
+971 DDGSADGVSVPVD
-981 TFSMIPYANSTA
+981 TTLSMIPYANSTA
-993 NASDSTRYDLIIASD
+993 NASENTRYDVIIASD

-1015 YRRVHTADASA
+1015 YQRDHTTDNTVK
-1026 EWEMVNKT
+1026 WKKVNT
-1034 DDGSTR
+1034 TPI
-1040 ELSIV
+1040 SIV
-1045 NPPSEEWSGI
+1045 KPPAEKWSGR
-1055 SYNRDVALSQQP
+1055 SYNKDIAGWTEP
-1067 DDYPHLKDPLDLPLA
+1067 EDYPFLQSLTT
-1082 GYDYAVKLTS
+1082 GYDYAIELTS
-1092 INEIGYDNHDKW
+1092 INEITEKDKW
-1104 NATVHLYMFCVAG
+1104 DATVNLYLFCVAG
-1117 SANNLDNLVQSGLTE
+1117 SPSNLRNLVQGDVTE
-1132 SNWQQRVITD
+1132 SIWQQRVITD
-1142 KTVSSIGNPSNFNI
+1142 KTVSSIGNPSNFSI
-1156 EIVRTNQSAPN
+1156 EIVRSNQSAPN
-1167 FNEGFPLV
+1167 FNQSYPRI

-1197 VAPETALPPRD
+1197 VAPETNLPPKD
-1208 RNNIIVDP
+1208 GNTIID
-1216 QYDNPGNPWDDVNE
+1216 QEYGYDWVIEPPKSSG
-1230 KVTADDNEIDDNI
+1230 IL
-1243 INLGFVDGSS
+1243 NLGKLNDTDAPNV
-1253 ASDYLPAG
+1253 LPSG
-1261 VRNMNVTSPNA
+1261 PRNMNITSPNA
-1272 NQIMNPNQ
+1272 SQIMNPSQ
-1280 FTTDIGYRTGKVT
+1280 FTNDAGYRTGKAT
-1293 YSGAGTSPIHIQDL
+1293 YSGAGTATIQIENL
-1307 NANSNYY
+1307 KANSKYY

-1329 LCYKF
+1329 MCYKF
-1334 STTDVDSPDL
+1334 STTDVVSPNL
-1344 IARAKGANDAYYK
+1344 KANAQNTNDVQYQ
-1357 VSSKTDAIINVDTHW
+1357 VSSATSGTILIDTYW
-1372 ALYQYASRA
+1372 ALYNANTNGHPSIFENTIMA
-1381 YPGILDATLDNG
+1381 NGKPVKILDAMKDDTFDLNADSETKQQVWETLTGGGSGYLNSQSGQNLNISAG
-1393 TPVYKAIQDGSLN
+1393 TEWVPFQNFLDSEKLEYNNTYVFIVAAQNKQGGAPV
-1406 TFVGTVTWDSQ
+1406 
-1417 KYSADKF
+1417 F
-1424 RNQLW
+1424 RSVQN
-1429 IEMEGGVSGNP
+1429 IMR
-1440 TAQGEY
+1440 
-1446 VAVNDVD
+1446 VD
-1453 NKGKQIENFILN
+1453 ALGPRIENILT
-1465 DAEHM
+1465 
-1470 RPGVNYIL
+1470 PSST
-1478 VVAAKNQQGGSPVF
+1478 GSDPHLY
-1492 SAISGIHYA
+1492 SGTI
-1501 DFEYPRV
+1501 
-1508 KSVTTQG
+1508 
-1515 SYSSGEFNGYVTV
+1515 TV
-1528 TFDKPLRVLET
+1528 TFDKALYVRKSDGSKAAYPPGNTTDAYPLGEGWCYISKANSQSLSIACDKIPAGSMIEISPHGQTDEDKKISYPFLGENDYFSKLDPIRLLLKET
-1539 KDGKTLHPYTA
+1539 VNDDGTSTF
-1550 RKYDAVVTG
+1550 
-1559 SGTASVQVKSS
+1559 Q
-1570 SVYGF
+1570 
-1575 TIMATHFPLNGTI
+1575 
-1588 NLVPSYFK
+1588 
-1596 DGATV
+1596 
-1601 PVSELLY
+1601 
-1608 SDVGTP
+1608 
-1614 RPSPFSMRLNA
+1614 
-1625 IYNDKNEV
+1625 
-1633 TGAEFVIADGGI
+1633 FVISAPTQDCDGMT
-1645 GDGFKSETKLP
+1645 SEIISS

>member
-1 MIHFKKTTFSIR
+1 MIHFKKTSFSIR
-13 KRVCAFILCL
+13 KRACAFLLCL
-23 CMLMGSIPV
+23 CMLLGFLPV

-58 QFGNLEPERSITRA
+58 QYGNLEPNRSITRA

-86 TGAQPFRDVNTRDWY
+86 TGAQPFRDVVTRDWY

-137 CRNLMLQPLSGE
+137 CRNLMLQPVSGE
-149 DLSFTDSRLASS
+149 NLSFTDSRLASS
-161 WSRGYIKAAAEE
+161 WSRGYIKAAADE

-224 SSGVTL
+224 CSGVTL

-276 ILKNSTAP
+276 ILKNCTAP

-294 YVTIRSVGDTDI
+294 YVTIRTVGNTDI
-306 GKVYVRTPTYLE
+306 DKVYVRTDTYLE

-333 GEEGTRLDLAGN
+333 GESGTRLDLAGN
-345 IHEVVTIAPKSEINV
+345 IHEVVTVAPESEINV

-372 RAVGSTVSIAQGA
+372 NAVDSTVTIAQGA

-432 INGTTMDSTLADQ
+432 INGMTMDSTLADQ
-445 MSDYPR
+445 ISDFPR
-451 ILSGYPRMEDIA
+451 ILSGYPRMDDIA
-463 PTQAEVSFETNKPGT
+463 PTQAETSFTTNKPGT

-522 QKINGLKIDT
+522 QAINGLTIDT

-541 DSRDDQSVVKSV
+541 DSRGDQSLVKSV

-562 PAFASGYPKATTI
+562 PDFASGYPKATTI

-623 KMIRSEEDSVR
+623 KMIRSEEDSIR
-634 MGNIIETA
+634 MGDVIETA
-642 KNALAELTDYDAF
+642 KNALAELTDYDAYF
-655 FYLTDGINES
+655 FLTDSINDS
-665 SVTKVSITTADR
+665 SVKKVSITTADR
-677 TPPKFLTNYPRIS
+677 TPPEFLNNYPRIS

-708 IYWAI
+708 VYWAI
-713 VKHGTEYPVENAALT
+713 VKHGTDYPVENAAL
-728 DDDAK
+728 DDDTAR
-733 ELDKKLQIK
+733 ELDQKLQIK

-748 KSGSFSAKEN
+748 KSGSFNAKEN
-758 AASSFNMSGL
+758 TAASFNMSGL

-776 YFVAEDNSGNLSDIK
+776 YFVAEDNSGNLSAIK
-791 VLENAKTLDNSAPQL
+791 VLENAKTLDTNAPKL
-806 VGLRFSEA
+806 VELRFSEA

-850 KTDFVIAGS
+850 KDTFDVAGS
-859 KDETPITWKTIIDGM
+859 KDGETVTWSTVIDGM

-880 DITDPNKKVNLNL
+880 DITDPNKKVSLDL
-893 GDDTGKENM
+893 GSPTGKENM
-902 TVSLNEN
+902 TVSLNED
-909 GQTEVTFHNI
+909 GQTEVTFHNA

-933 NFITDSSNNTMGRDT
+933 NFITDSSNNNMGRDT

-962 NELETVNIQ
+962 NELETVTI
-971 TKDGPVSVDA
+971 TEDDGSADGSPVSVDT

-993 NASDSTRYDLIIASD
+993 NASDNTRYDVIIASD

-1015 YRRVHTADASA
+1015 YQREHT
-1026 EWEMVNKT
+1026 T
-1034 DDGSTR
+1034 DDSVKWKKVNLTDPI
-1040 ELSIV
+1040 SIV
-1045 NPPSEEWSGI
+1045 NPPTEKWSGR
-1055 SYNRDVALSQQP
+1055 SYNKDIAGWTEP
-1067 DDYPHLKDPLDLPLA
+1067 EDYPVLQSLTT
-1082 GYDYAVKLTS
+1082 GYDYAIELTS
-1092 INEIGYDNHDKW
+1092 INEITEKDKW
-1104 NATVHLYMFCVAG
+1104 DATVNLYLFCVAG
-1117 SANNLDNLVQSGLTE
+1117 SPSNLRNLVQGDVTE
-1132 SNWQQRVITD
+1132 SIWQQRVITD
-1142 KTVSSIGNPSNFNI
+1142 KTVSSIGNPSNFSI
-1156 EIVRTNQSAPN
+1156 EIVRSNQSAPN
-1167 FNEGFPLV
+1167 FNQAYPRI

-1197 VAPETALPPRD
+1197 VAPETNLPPKND
-1208 RNNIIVDP
+1208 IKI
-1216 QYDNPGNPWDDVNE
+1216 
-1230 KVTADDNEIDDNI
+1230 IDDEYGYDWVI
-1243 INLGFVDGSS
+1243 KPPQSSGILNLGKLNDTDAPNV
-1253 ASDYLPAG
+1253 LPTG
-1261 VRNMNVTSPNA
+1261 KRDMGITSPNA
-1272 NQIMNPNQ
+1272 SQIMNPSQ
-1280 FTTDIGYRTGKVT
+1280 FTNDAGYRTGKAT
-1293 YSGAGTSPIHIQDL
+1293 YSGAGTATIQIENL

-1329 LCYKF
+1329 MCYKF
-1334 STTDVDSPDL
+1334 STTDVVSPNL
-1344 IARAKGANDAYYK
+1344 KANAQNTNDVQYQ
-1357 VSSKTDAIINVDTHW
+1357 VSSATSGTILIDTYW
-1372 ALYQYASRA
+1372 ALYNANTNGHPSIFEQTITVNGK
-1381 YPGILDATLDNG
+1381 PMKILDAMKDDTFDLNADSDTKQQVWETLTG
-1393 TPVYKAIQDGSLN
+1393 GGSGYLN
-1406 TFVGTVTWDSQ
+1406 SQSGQNLNVSAGAEWVPFQNFLDSEKLEYNNTYVFIVAAQ
-1417 KYSADKF
+1417 NK
-1424 RNQLW
+1424 Q
-1429 IEMEGGVSGNP
+1429 GGNP
-1440 TAQGEY
+1440 VFRSVQ
-1446 VAVNDVD
+1446 NIMRVD
-1453 NKGKQIENFILN
+1453 ALGPRIENILT
-1465 DAEHM
+1465 
-1470 RPGVNYIL
+1470 PSST
-1478 VVAAKNQQGGSPVF
+1478 GS
-1492 SAISGIHYA
+1492 SAHLYSGTI
-1501 DFEYPRV
+1501 
-1508 KSVTTQG
+1508 
-1515 SYSSGEFNGYVTV
+1515 TV
-1528 TFDKPLRVLET
+1528 TFDKKLYVRKSDGSKAAYPPGNTTDAYPLGEGWCYISKANSQSLSITCQNIPAGSMIEISPHGQDPADKDISYPFLGENDYFSKLDPIRLLLNET
-1539 KDGKTLHPYTA
+1539 VNEDGTSTF
-1550 RKYDAVVTG
+1550 
-1559 SGTASVQVKSS
+1559 Q
-1570 SVYGF
+1570 
-1575 TIMATHFPLNGTI
+1575 
-1588 NLVPSYFK
+1588 
-1596 DGATV
+1596 
-1601 PVSELLY
+1601 
-1608 SDVGTP
+1608 
-1614 RPSPFSMRLNA
+1614 
-1625 IYNDKNEV
+1625 
-1633 TGAEFVIADGGI
+1633 FVISAPTQDCDGMT
-1645 GDGFKSETKLP
+1645 SEIIPS

>member
-1 MIHFKKTTFSIR
+1 MMHFKKTFFPIR
-13 KRVCAFILCL
+13 KRACAFLLCL
-23 CMLMGSIPV
+23 CMLLGFLPV

-58 QFGNLEPERSITRA
+58 QYGNLEPNRSITRA

-86 TGAQPFRDVNTRDWY
+86 TGAQPFRDVVTRDWY

-137 CRNLMLQPLSGE
+137 CRNLMLQPVSGE
-149 DLSFTDSRLASS
+149 NLSFTDSRLASS
-161 WSRGYIKAAAEE
+161 WSRGYIKAAADE

-202 IGTPIQEPG
+202 IGTPIQDPG

-224 SSGVTL
+224 CSGVTL

-276 ILKNSTAP
+276 ILKNCTAP

-294 YVTIRSVGDTDI
+294 YVTIRTVGNTDI
-306 GKVYVRTPTYLE
+306 DKVYVRTDTYLE

-333 GEEGTRLDLAGN
+333 GESGTRLDLAGN
-345 IHEVVTIAPKSEINV
+345 IHEVVTVAPESEINV

-372 RAVGSTVSIAQGA
+372 NAVDSTVTIAQGA

-394 GTTVT
+394 GATVT

-432 INGTTMDSTLADQ
+432 INGMTMDSTLADQ
-445 MSDYPR
+445 ISDFPR
-451 ILSGYPRMEDIA
+451 ILSGYPRMDDIA
-463 PTQAEVSFETNKPGT
+463 PTQAETSFTTNKPGT

-522 QKINGLKIDT
+522 QAINGLTIDT

-541 DSRDDQSVVKSV
+541 DSRGDQSLVKSV

-562 PAFASGYPKATTI
+562 PDFASGYPKATTI

-623 KMIRSEEDSVR
+623 KMIRSEEDSIR
-634 MGNIIETA
+634 MGDVIETA
-642 KNALAELTDYDAF
+642 KNALAELTDYDAYF
-655 FYLTDGINES
+655 FLTDSINNS
-665 SVTKVSITTADR
+665 SVKKVSITTADR
-677 TPPKFLTNYPRIS
+677 TPPEFLNNYPRIS

-708 IYWAI
+708 VYWAI
-713 VKHGTEYPVENAALT
+713 VKHGTDYPVENAAL
-728 DDDAK
+728 DDDTAR
-733 ELDKKLQIK
+733 ELDQKLQIK

-748 KSGSFSAKEN
+748 KSGSFNAKEN
-758 AASSFNMSGL
+758 TAASFNMSGL

-776 YFVAEDNSGNLSDIK
+776 YFVAEDNSGNLSAIK
-791 VLENAKTLDNSAPQL
+791 VLENAKTLDTNAPKL
-806 VGLRFSEA
+806 VELRFSEA

-850 KTDFVIAGS
+850 KDTFDVAGS
-859 KDETPITWKTIIDGM
+859 KDGETVTWSTVIDGM

-880 DITDPNKKVNLNL
+880 DITDPNKKVSLDL
-893 GDDTGKENM
+893 GSPTGKENM
-902 TVSLNEN
+902 TVSLNED
-909 GQTEVTFHNI
+909 GQTEVTFHNA

-933 NFITDSSNNTMGRDT
+933 NFITDSSNNNMGRDT

-962 NELETVNIQ
+962 NELETVTI
-971 TKDGPVSVDA
+971 TEDDGSADGSPVSVD
-981 TFSMIPYANSTA
+981 TTLSMIPYANSTA
-993 NASDSTRYDLIIASD
+993 NASDNTRYDVIIASD

-1015 YRRVHTADASA
+1015 YQREHT
-1026 EWEMVNKT
+1026 T
-1034 DDGSTR
+1034 DDSVKWKKVNLTDPI
-1040 ELSIV
+1040 SIV
-1045 NPPSEEWSGI
+1045 NPPTEKWSGR
-1055 SYNRDVALSQQP
+1055 SYNKDIAGWTEP
-1067 DDYPHLKDPLDLPLA
+1067 EDYPVLQSLTT
-1082 GYDYAVKLTS
+1082 GYDYAIELTS
-1092 INEIGYDNHDKW
+1092 INEITEKDKW
-1104 NATVHLYMFCVAG
+1104 DATVNLYLFCVAG
-1117 SANNLDNLVQSGLTE
+1117 SPSNLRNLVQGDVTE
-1132 SNWQQRVITD
+1132 SIWQQRVITD
-1142 KTVSSIGNPSNFNI
+1142 KTVSSIGNPSNFSI
-1156 EIVRTNQSAPN
+1156 EIVRSNQSAPN
-1167 FNEGFPLV
+1167 FNQAYPRI

-1197 VAPETALPPRD
+1197 VAPETNLPPKND
-1208 RNNIIVDP
+1208 IKI
-1216 QYDNPGNPWDDVNE
+1216 
-1230 KVTADDNEIDDNI
+1230 IDDEYGYDWVI
-1243 INLGFVDGSS
+1243 KPPQSSGILNLGKLNDTDAPNV
-1253 ASDYLPAG
+1253 LPTG
-1261 VRNMNVTSPNA
+1261 KRDMGITSPNA
-1272 NQIMNPNQ
+1272 SQIMNPSQ
-1280 FTTDIGYRTGKVT
+1280 FTNDAGYRTGKAT
-1293 YSGAGTSPIHIQDL
+1293 YSGAGTATIQIENL

-1329 LCYKF
+1329 MCYKF
-1334 STTDVDSPDL
+1334 STTDVVSPNL
-1344 IARAKGANDAYYK
+1344 KANAQNTNDVQYQ
-1357 VSSKTDAIINVDTHW
+1357 VSSATSGTILIDTYW
-1372 ALYQYASRA
+1372 ALYNANTNGHPSIFEQTITVNGK
-1381 YPGILDATLDNG
+1381 PMKILDAMKDDTFDLNADSDTKQQVWETLTG
-1393 TPVYKAIQDGSLN
+1393 GGSGYLN
-1406 TFVGTVTWDSQ
+1406 SQSGQNLNVSAGAEWVPFQNFLDSEKLEYNNTYVFIVAAQ
-1417 KYSADKF
+1417 NK
-1424 RNQLW
+1424 Q
-1429 IEMEGGVSGNP
+1429 GGNP
-1440 TAQGEY
+1440 VFRSVQ
-1446 VAVNDVD
+1446 NIMRVD
-1453 NKGKQIENFILN
+1453 ALGPRIENILT
-1465 DAEHM
+1465 
-1470 RPGVNYIL
+1470 PSST
-1478 VVAAKNQQGGSPVF
+1478 GS
-1492 SAISGIHYA
+1492 SAHLYSGTI
-1501 DFEYPRV
+1501 
-1508 KSVTTQG
+1508 
-1515 SYSSGEFNGYVTV
+1515 TV
-1528 TFDKPLRVLET
+1528 TFDKKLYVRKSDGSKAAYPPGNTTDAYPLGEGWCYISKANSQSLSISCQNIPAGSMIEISPHGQDPADKDISYPFLGENDYFSKLDPIRLLLNET
-1539 KDGKTLHPYTA
+1539 VNEDGTSTF
-1550 RKYDAVVTG
+1550 
-1559 SGTASVQVKSS
+1559 Q
-1570 SVYGF
+1570 
-1575 TIMATHFPLNGTI
+1575 
-1588 NLVPSYFK
+1588 
-1596 DGATV
+1596 
-1601 PVSELLY
+1601 
-1608 SDVGTP
+1608 
-1614 RPSPFSMRLNA
+1614 
-1625 IYNDKNEV
+1625 
-1633 TGAEFVIADGGI
+1633 FVISAPTQDCDGMT
-1645 GDGFKSETKLP
+1645 SEIIPS

>member
-1 MIHFKKTTFSIR
+1 MMHFKKTFFPIR
-13 KRVCAFILCL
+13 KRACAFLLCL
-23 CMLMGSIPV
+23 CMLLGFLPV

-58 QFGNLEPERSITRA
+58 QYGNLEPNRSITRA

-86 TGAQPFRDVNTRDWY
+86 TGAQPFRDVVTRDWY

-137 CRNLMLQPLSGE
+137 CRNLMLQPVSGE
-149 DLSFTDSRLASS
+149 NLSFTDSRLASS
-161 WSRGYIKAAAEE
+161 WSRGYIKAAADE

-202 IGTPIQEPG
+202 IGTPIQDPG

-224 SSGVTL
+224 CSGVTL

-276 ILKNSTAP
+276 ILKNCTAP

-294 YVTIRSVGDTDI
+294 YVTIRTVGNTDI
-306 GKVYVRTPTYLE
+306 DKVYVRTDTYLE

-333 GEEGTRLDLAGN
+333 GESGTRLDLAGN
-345 IHEVVTIAPKSEINV
+345 IHEVVTVAPESEINV

-372 RAVGSTVSIAQGA
+372 NAVDSTVTIAQGA

-394 GTTVT
+394 GATVT

-432 INGTTMDSTLADQ
+432 INGMTMDSTLADQ
-445 MSDYPR
+445 ISDFPR
-451 ILSGYPRMEDIA
+451 ILSGYPRMDDIA
-463 PTQAEVSFETNKPGT
+463 PTQAETSFTTNKPGT

-522 QKINGLKIDT
+522 QAINGLTIDT

-541 DSRDDQSVVKSV
+541 DSRGDQSLVKSV

-562 PAFASGYPKATTI
+562 PDFASGYPKATTI

-623 KMIRSEEDSVR
+623 KMIRSEEDSIR
-634 MGNIIETA
+634 MGDVIETA
-642 KNALAELTDYDAF
+642 KNALAELTDYDAYF
-655 FYLTDGINES
+655 FLTDSINDS
-665 SVTKVSITTADR
+665 SVKKVSITTADR
-677 TPPKFLTNYPRIS
+677 TPPEFLNNYPRIS

-708 IYWAI
+708 VYWAI
-713 VKHGTEYPVENAALT
+713 VKHGTDYPVENAAL
-728 DDDAK
+728 DDDTAR
-733 ELDKKLQIK
+733 ELDQKLQIK

-748 KSGSFSAKEN
+748 KSGSFNAKEN
-758 AASSFNMSGL
+758 TAASFNMSGL

-776 YFVAEDNSGNLSDIK
+776 YFVAEDNSGNLSAIK
-791 VLENAKTLDNSAPQL
+791 VLENAKTLDTNAPKL
-806 VGLRFSEA
+806 VELRFSEA

-850 KTDFVIAGS
+850 KDTFDVAGS
-859 KDETPITWKTIIDGM
+859 KDGETVTWSTVIDGM

-880 DITDPNKKVNLNL
+880 DITDPDKKVSLDL
-893 GDDTGKENM
+893 GSPTGKENM
-902 TVSLNEN
+902 TVSLNED
-909 GQTEVTFHNI
+909 GQTEVTFHNA

-933 NFITDSSNNTMGRDT
+933 NFITDSSNNNMGRDT

-962 NELETVNIQ
+962 NELETVTI
-971 TKDGPVSVDA
+971 TDDDGSADGSPVSVDT

-993 NASDSTRYDLIIASD
+993 NASDNTRYDVIIASD

-1015 YRRVHTADASA
+1015 YQREHT
-1026 EWEMVNKT
+1026 T
-1034 DDGSTR
+1034 DDSVKWKKVNLTNPI
-1040 ELSIV
+1040 SIV
-1045 NPPSEEWSGI
+1045 NPPTEKWSGR
-1055 SYNRDVALSQQP
+1055 SYNKDIAGWTEP
-1067 DDYPHLKDPLDLPLA
+1067 EDYPVLQSLTT
-1082 GYDYAVKLTS
+1082 GYDYAIELTS
-1092 INEIGYDNHDKW
+1092 INEITEKDKW
-1104 NATVHLYMFCVAG
+1104 DATVNLYLFCVAG
-1117 SANNLDNLVQSGLTE
+1117 SPSNLRNLVQGDVTE
-1132 SNWQQRVITD
+1132 SIWQQRVITD
-1142 KTVSSIGNPSNFNI
+1142 KTVSSIGNPSNFSI
-1156 EIVRTNQSAPN
+1156 EIVRSNQSAPN
-1167 FNEGFPLV
+1167 FNQAYPRI

-1197 VAPETALPPRD
+1197 VAPETNLPPKND
-1208 RNNIIVDP
+1208 IKI
-1216 QYDNPGNPWDDVNE
+1216 
-1230 KVTADDNEIDDNI
+1230 IDDEYGYDWVI
-1243 INLGFVDGSS
+1243 KPPQSSGILNLGKLNDTDAPNV
-1253 ASDYLPAG
+1253 LPTG
-1261 VRNMNVTSPNA
+1261 KRDMGITSPNA
-1272 NQIMNPNQ
+1272 SQIMNPSQ
-1280 FTTDIGYRTGKVT
+1280 FTNDAGYRTGKAT
-1293 YSGAGTSPIHIQDL
+1293 YSGAGTATIQIENL

-1329 LCYKF
+1329 MCYKF
-1334 STTDVDSPDL
+1334 STTDVVSPNL
-1344 IARAKGANDAYYK
+1344 KANAQNTNDVQYQ
-1357 VSSKTDAIINVDTHW
+1357 VSSATSGTILIDTYW
-1372 ALYQYASRA
+1372 ALYNANTNGHPSIFEQTITVNGK
-1381 YPGILDATLDNG
+1381 PMKILDAMKDDTFDLNADSDTKQQVWETLTG
-1393 TPVYKAIQDGSLN
+1393 GGSGYLN
-1406 TFVGTVTWDSQ
+1406 SQSGQNLNVSAGAEWVPFQNFLDSEKLEYNNTYVFIVAAQ
-1417 KYSADKF
+1417 NK
-1424 RNQLW
+1424 Q
-1429 IEMEGGVSGNP
+1429 GGNP
-1440 TAQGEY
+1440 VFRSVQ
-1446 VAVNDVD
+1446 NIMRVD
-1453 NKGKQIENFILN
+1453 ALGPRIEDI
-1465 DAEHM
+1465 
-1470 RPGVNYIL
+1470 RTPSST
-1478 VVAAKNQQGGSPVF
+1478 GS
-1492 SAISGIHYA
+1492 SAHLYSGTI
-1501 DFEYPRV
+1501 
-1508 KSVTTQG
+1508 
-1515 SYSSGEFNGYVTV
+1515 TV
-1528 TFDKPLRVLET
+1528 TF
-1539 KDGKTLHPYTA
+1539 
-1550 RKYDAVVTG
+1550 
-1559 SGTASVQVKSS
+1559 
-1570 SVYGF
+1570 
-1575 TIMATHFPLNGTI
+1575 
-1588 NLVPSYFK
+1588 
-1596 DGATV
+1596 
-1601 PVSELLY
+1601 
-1608 SDVGTP
+1608 
-1614 RPSPFSMRLNA
+1614 
-1625 IYNDKNEV
+1625 NDKLYVRKSDGSKAAYPPGNTTDAYPLGEGWCYIRMANSKSLSITCQNIPAGSMIEISPHGQDPADKDISYPFLGENDYFSKLDPIRLLLNETV
-1633 TGAEFVIADGGI
+1633 NEDGTSTFQFVISAPGQDCDGMT
-1645 GDGFKSETKLP
+1645 SEIILS

>member
-1 MIHFKKTTFSIR
+1 MMHFKKTFFPIR
-13 KRVCAFILCL
+13 KRACAFLLCL
-23 CMLMGSIPV
+23 CMLLGFLPV

-58 QFGNLEPERSITRA
+58 QYGNLEPNRSITRA

-86 TGAQPFRDVNTRDWY
+86 TGAQPFRDVVTRDWY

-137 CRNLMLQPLSGE
+137 CRNLMLQPVSGE
-149 DLSFTDSRLASS
+149 NLSFTDSRLASS
-161 WSRGYIKAAAEE
+161 WSRGYIKAAADE

-202 IGTPIQEPG
+202 IGTPIQDPG

-224 SSGVTL
+224 CSGVTL

-276 ILKNSTAP
+276 ILKNCTAP

-294 YVTIRSVGDTDI
+294 YVTIRTVGNTDI
-306 GKVYVRTPTYLE
+306 DKVYVRTDTYLE

-333 GEEGTRLDLAGN
+333 GESGTRLDLAGN
-345 IHEVVTIAPKSEINV
+345 IHEVVTVAPESEINV

-372 RAVGSTVSIAQGA
+372 NAVDSTVTIAQGA

-394 GTTVT
+394 GATVT

-432 INGTTMDSTLADQ
+432 INGMTMDSTLADQ
-445 MSDYPR
+445 ISDFPR
-451 ILSGYPRMEDIA
+451 ILSGYPRMDDIA
-463 PTQAEVSFETNKPGT
+463 PTQAETSFTTNKPGT

-522 QKINGLKIDT
+522 QAINGLTIDT

-541 DSRDDQSVVKSV
+541 DSRGDQSLVKSV

-562 PAFASGYPKATTI
+562 PDFASGYPKATTI

-623 KMIRSEEDSVR
+623 KMIRSEEDSIR
-634 MGNIIETA
+634 MGDVIETA
-642 KNALAELTDYDAF
+642 KNALAELTDYDAYF
-655 FYLTDGINES
+655 FLTDSINDS
-665 SVTKVSITTADR
+665 SVKKVSITTADR
-677 TPPKFLTNYPRIS
+677 TPPEFLNNYPRIS

-708 IYWAI
+708 VYWAI
-713 VKHGTEYPVENAALT
+713 VKHGTDYPVENAAL
-728 DDDAK
+728 DDDTAR
-733 ELDKKLQIK
+733 ELDQKLQIK

-748 KSGSFSAKEN
+748 KSGSFNAKEN
-758 AASSFNMSGL
+758 TAASFNMSGL

-776 YFVAEDNSGNLSDIK
+776 YFVAEDNSGNLSAIK
-791 VLENAKTLDNSAPQL
+791 VLENAKTLDTNAPKL
-806 VGLRFSEA
+806 VELRFSEA

-850 KTDFVIAGS
+850 KDTFDVAGS
-859 KDETPITWKTIIDGM
+859 KDGETVTWSTVIDGM

-880 DITDPNKKVNLNL
+880 DITDPNKKVSLDL
-893 GDDTGKENM
+893 GSPTGKENM
-902 TVSLNEN
+902 TVSLNED
-909 GQTEVTFHNI
+909 GQTEVTFHNA

-933 NFITDSSNNTMGRDT
+933 NFITDSSNNNMGRDT

-962 NELETVNIQ
+962 NELETVTITEDDNSA
-971 TKDGPVSVDA
+971 DGSPVSVDT

-993 NASDSTRYDLIIASD
+993 NASDNTRYDVIIASD

-1015 YRRVHTADASA
+1015 YQREHT
-1026 EWEMVNKT
+1026 T
-1034 DDGSTR
+1034 DDSVKWKKVNLTDPI
-1040 ELSIV
+1040 SIV
-1045 NPPSEEWSGI
+1045 NPPTEKWSGR
-1055 SYNRDVALSQQP
+1055 SYNKDIAGWTEP
-1067 DDYPHLKDPLDLPLA
+1067 EDYPVLQSLTT
-1082 GYDYAVKLTS
+1082 GYDYAIELTS
-1092 INEIGYDNHDKW
+1092 INEITEKDKW
-1104 NATVHLYMFCVAG
+1104 DATVNLYLFCVAG
-1117 SANNLDNLVQSGLTE
+1117 SPSNLRNLVQGDVTE
-1132 SNWQQRVITD
+1132 SIWQQRVITD
-1142 KTVSSIGNPSNFNI
+1142 KTVSSIGNPSNFSI
-1156 EIVRTNQSAPN
+1156 EIVRSNQSAPN
-1167 FNEGFPLV
+1167 FNQAYPRI

-1197 VAPETALPPRD
+1197 VAPETNLPPKND
-1208 RNNIIVDP
+1208 IKI
-1216 QYDNPGNPWDDVNE
+1216 
-1230 KVTADDNEIDDNI
+1230 IDDEYGYDWVI
-1243 INLGFVDGSS
+1243 KPPQSSGILNLGKLNDTDAPNV
-1253 ASDYLPAG
+1253 LPTG
-1261 VRNMNVTSPNA
+1261 KRDMGITSPNA
-1272 NQIMNPNQ
+1272 SQIMNPSQ
-1280 FTTDIGYRTGKVT
+1280 FTNDAGYRTGKAT
-1293 YSGAGTSPIHIQDL
+1293 YSGAGTATIQIENL

-1329 LCYKF
+1329 MCYKF
-1334 STTDVDSPDL
+1334 STTDVVSPNL
-1344 IARAKGANDAYYK
+1344 KANAQNTNDVQYQ
-1357 VSSKTDAIINVDTHW
+1357 VSSATSGTILIDTYW
-1372 ALYQYASRA
+1372 ALYNANTNGHPSIFEQTITVNGK
-1381 YPGILDATLDNG
+1381 PMKILDAMKDDTFDLNADSNTKQQVWETLTG
-1393 TPVYKAIQDGSLN
+1393 GGSGYLN
-1406 TFVGTVTWDSQ
+1406 SQSGQNLNVSAGAEWVPFQNFLDSEKLEYNNTYVFIVAAQ
-1417 KYSADKF
+1417 NK
-1424 RNQLW
+1424 Q
-1429 IEMEGGVSGNP
+1429 GGNP
-1440 TAQGEY
+1440 VFRSVQ
-1446 VAVNDVD
+1446 NIMRVD
-1453 NKGKQIENFILN
+1453 ALGPRIENILT
-1465 DAEHM
+1465 
-1470 RPGVNYIL
+1470 PSST
-1478 VVAAKNQQGGSPVF
+1478 GS
-1492 SAISGIHYA
+1492 SAHLYSGTI
-1501 DFEYPRV
+1501 
-1508 KSVTTQG
+1508 
-1515 SYSSGEFNGYVTV
+1515 TV
-1528 TFDKPLRVLET
+1528 TFDKKLYVRKSDGSKAAYPPGNTTDAYPLGEGWCYISKANSQSLSISCQNIPAGSMIEISPHGQDPAD
-1539 KDGKTLHPYTA
+1539 KDISYPFLGENDYFSKLDPIRLLLNKTVNE
-1550 RKYDAVVTG
+1550 D
-1559 SGTASVQVKSS
+1559 GTSTFQ
-1570 SVYGF
+1570 
-1575 TIMATHFPLNGTI
+1575 
-1588 NLVPSYFK
+1588 
-1596 DGATV
+1596 
-1601 PVSELLY
+1601 
-1608 SDVGTP
+1608 
-1614 RPSPFSMRLNA
+1614 
-1625 IYNDKNEV
+1625 
-1633 TGAEFVIADGGI
+1633 FVISAPTQDCDGMT
-1645 GDGFKSETKLP
+1645 SEIIPS

>member
-1 MIHFKKTTFSIR
+1 MIHFKKTTYSIR
-13 KRVCAFILCL
+13 KRVCAFVLCL
-23 CMLMGSIPV
+23 CMLLGLIPA
-32 FTPTA
+32 FTPSA

-58 QFGNLEPERSITRA
+58 QFGNLEPNRSITRA

-86 TGAQPFRDVNTRDWY
+86 TGAQPFRDVTTRDWY

-111 GYFQGTSKSTASP
+111 GYFQGISKSTASP

-345 IHEVVTIAPKSEINV
+345 IHEVVTIVPKSESNV

-372 RAVGSTVSIAQGA
+372 QAVGSTVSIAQGA

-522 QKINGLKIDT
+522 QKITGLKIDT

-541 DSRDDQSVVKSV
+541 DSRDDQSIVKSV

-615 GAIDSGSR
+615 GAIDSGTR

-776 YFVAEDNSGNLSDIK
+776 YFVAEDSSGNLSAIK
-791 VLENAKTLDNSAPQL
+791 VLENAKTLDTNAPVL

-814 NDEGIP
+814 NDEDIP
-820 LADTDITLVFSEDIY
+820 LADTDVTLVFSEDIY

-850 KTDFVIAGS
+850 KDTFDVAGS
-859 KDETPITWKTIIDGM
+859 KNGETVTWKELIDGM

-880 DITDPNKKVNLNL
+880 DITDPNKKVTMNL
-893 GDDTGKENM
+893 GDVTGKENM
-902 TVSLNEN
+902 TVALNEN
-909 GQTEVTFHNI
+909 GQTEVTFRNV
-919 ALNLLSGTRYQFVL
+919 ALDLRSGTTYQFVL

-948 KSDEFRIMDAQVDF
+948 KSEEFRIMDAQVDF
-962 NELETVNIQ
+962 NELEIVSITPTPPDTPTPPGDTQ
-971 TKDGPVSVDA
+971 VSVDA
-981 TFSMIPYANSTA
+981 TFSMTPYAESA
-993 NASDSTRYDLIIASD
+993 KKASKNTRYDLIIASD
-1008 TTISFNL
+1008 TTIAFDL
-1015 YRRVHTADASA
+1015 YRRNYANNNTATWDLVGKDLTIS
-1026 EWEMVNKT
+1026 N
-1034 DDGSTR
+1034 S
-1040 ELSIV
+1040 S
-1045 NPPSEEWSGI
+1045 SEKWSGI
-1055 SYNRDVALSQQP
+1055 SYNVNVDNITDISY
-1067 DDYPHLKDPLDLPLA
+1067 YPRLQELDP
-1082 GYDYAVKLTS
+1082 GYEYAIKLTS
-1092 INEIGYDNHDKW
+1092 VNLIPDSDKW
-1104 NATVHLYMFCVAG
+1104 DATIHLYMFCVAG
-1117 SANNLDNLVQSGLTE
+1117 TANNLLSLNSLGLRA
-1132 SNWQQRVITD
+1132 SNWQNYVVTQQ
-1142 KTVSSIGNPSNFNI
+1142 KVSSIGNPTDFSI
-1156 EIVRTNQSAPN
+1156 EIIRSNQSPPN
-1167 FNEGFPLV
+1167 FNQGYPLIT
-1175 SPGDSLTTIS
+1175 PGDSLTTVS

-1197 VAPETALPPRD
+1197 VAPKLSLYPRNLQDIIADTQFNDDSWSGTNERVNPDPP
-1208 RNNIIVDP
+1208 
-1216 QYDNPGNPWDDVNE
+1216 Q
-1230 KVTADDNEIDDNI
+1230 TIDDDI
-1243 INLGFVDGSS
+1243 INLGQVNDGNKNKLLPSGKRSMNLSS
-1253 ASDYLPAG
+1253 PQY
-1261 VRNMNVTSPNA
+1261 T
-1272 NQIMNPNQ
+1272 QIMNPSSL
-1280 FTTDIGYRTGKVT
+1280 DSSRYRSGKVS
-1293 YSGAGTSPIHIQDL
+1293 YSGTGTQEIQIQNL
-1307 NANSNYY
+1307 QPNSQYY
-1314 IYFVLKGSY
+1314 IYFVLQGSY
-1323 ALPSNV
+1323 KDPSEV

-1334 STTDVDSPDL
+1334 STSDVVPPELDVT
-1344 IARAKGANDAYYK
+1344 GQNTNDAYYE
-1357 VSSKTDAIINVDTHW
+1357 VASATDSIISVETHW
-1372 ALYQYASRA
+1372 ALYGSLSSSH
-1381 YPGILDATLDNG
+1381 PSILDEPYCKYVPEDTSSDTVLDAILNRKINNAGSDLKETLWDTILNRSQNFPQAQYNSYLAQNIGPDGERVQNFINQDELLLNNTYLLIVTARNVQGGDPVFRAQDN
-1393 TPVYKAIQDGSLN
+1393 IQLVDTNGPRITSIN
-1406 TFVGTVTWDSQ
+1406 TVTNQSMSGVNNFFGSVSISFEPDLYI
-1417 KYSADKF
+1417 YSPTHGIVRYTGENTDDAKIIPSYAGNCRITNVSYRTISIKCNNIF
-1424 RNQLW
+1424 EGAL
-1429 IEMEGGVSGNP
+1429 IEIWP
-1440 TAQGEY
+1440 T
-1446 VAVNDVD
+1446 
-1453 NKGKQIENFILN
+1453 
-1465 DAEHM
+1465 DAEDENCETFFSEKGFASVLKPVQL
-1470 RPGVNYIL
+1470 RLEVDEATGKYKFVINDPGE
-1478 VVAAKNQQGGSPVF
+1478 AWDGQTSQ
-1492 SAISGIHYA
+1492 
-1501 DFEYPRV
+1501 
-1508 KSVTTQG
+1508 
-1515 SYSSGEFNGYVTV
+1515 TV
-1528 TFDKPLRVLET
+1528 TP
-1539 KDGKTLHPYTA
+1539 
-1550 RKYDAVVTG
+1550 
-1559 SGTASVQVKSS
+1559 
-1570 SVYGF
+1570 
-1575 TIMATHFPLNGTI
+1575 
-1588 NLVPSYFK
+1588 
-1596 DGATV
+1596 
-1601 PVSELLY
+1601 
-1608 SDVGTP
+1608 
-1614 RPSPFSMRLNA
+1614 
-1625 IYNDKNEV
+1625 
-1633 TGAEFVIADGGI
+1633 
-1645 GDGFKSETKLP
+1645 